1 MLPLRNKLLIRTSF
15 SPAYDD
21 NEGGDYDIAEPED
34 PFEEHNVVD
43 DVNAS
48 QNPDQ
53 LLATG
58 DNGMGVIS
66 SGDPSAKANRSHKD
80 KAPKDKKIPNDQ
92 RTTTPYMTK
101 YERARIL
108 GTRALQIRLVTS
120 GYRGQWN
127 GSHLV
132 GRSISKSQ
140 PITQR
145 QGAQGQEDTQRPAD
159 DDTIHDKVR
168 ESQNLGHSGIADQV
182 GSSHY

>member
-1 MLPLRNKLLIRTSF
+1 MGNNTSSQNNLPPSIPRSLQSPEVRDLSRAMSDDEGMGDGGF

-66 SGDPSAKANRSHKD
+66 SGDPSAKPTDHTKTRR
-80 KAPKDKKIPNDQ
+80 P
-92 RTTTPYMTK
+92 RTRRYPT
-101 YERARIL
+101 
-108 GTRALQIRLVTS
+108 TS
-120 GYRGQWN
+120 GRR
-127 GSHLV
+127 HH
-132 GRSISKSQ
+132 
-140 PITQR
+140 T
-145 QGAQGQEDTQRPAD
+145 
-159 DDTIHDKVR
+159 
-168 ESQNLGHSGIADQV
+168 
-182 GSSHY
+182 

>member
-1 MLPLRNKLLIRTSF
+1 MLLLRNKLLIRTSF

-80 KAPKDKKIPNDQ
+80 KAPKDKKIPNDYFQ
-92 RTTTPYMTK
+92 TC
-101 YERARIL
+101 
-108 GTRALQIRLVTS
+108 
-120 GYRGQWN
+120 
-127 GSHLV
+127 
-132 GRSISKSQ
+132 RSSVYD
-140 PITQR
+140 
-145 QGAQGQEDTQRPAD
+145 EF
-159 DDTIHDKVR
+159 V
-168 ESQNLGHSGIADQV
+168 
-182 GSSHY
+182 

>member
-1 MLPLRNKLLIRTSF
+1 MGSRGNNTSSQNNLPPSIPRSLQSPEVRDLSRAMSDDEGMGDGGF

-43 DVNAS
+43 DV
-48 QNPDQ
+48 
-53 LLATG
+53 
-58 DNGMGVIS
+58 
-66 SGDPSAKANRSHKD
+66 
-80 KAPKDKKIPNDQ
+80 
-92 RTTTPYMTK
+92 
-101 YERARIL
+101 
-108 GTRALQIRLVTS
+108 
-120 GYRGQWN
+120 N

-168 ESQNLGHSGIADQV
+168 ESQNLGHSGIADQYECA
-182 GSSHY
+182 SSG